1 MIFKVYLPQS
11 NCEYFLV
18 WALQMQLF
26 KVNIFLLI
34 NKKVLLFLTY
44 SKFFPIITCHVL
56 FVFDLMKKQKVLGKS
71 FPESLFNLNFQYFVG
86 KFAKVAEMSES
97 RKAFY
102 TWNFLSLKQLFM
114 TSLSALTTVCFLELY
129 ILGQLFIL
137 C

>member
-1 MIFKVYLPQS
+1 
-11 NCEYFLV
+11 
-18 WALQMQLF
+18 MQLF

-71 FPESLFNLNFQYFVG
+71 FPESLFNLNFQYLVG
-86 KFAKVAEMSES
+86 KLAKVAEMSES

-102 TWNFLSLKQLFM
+102 T
-114 TSLSALTTVCFLELY
+114 
-129 ILGQLFIL
+129 
-137 C
+137 